1 MHELR
6 IGKLNSTLLSEI
18 IKDGDEQRVNR
29 LLGNFSQ
36 LYHFKFAGQY
46 FSGQSMIHIT
56 CYYYKTLT
64 WMLPRPLKSFAIVL
78 LLCQEFSLLFD
89 TLEFEPTHLLRWY
102 RIINWA
108 IVLEVFL
115 VYYSERIV
123 NLAWAIFKYLISILT
138 HGDWVKWLIF
148 FENFTMRFSAAFT
161 KLDPHN
167 MPYWKY

>member
-56 CYYYKTLT
+56 
-64 WMLPRPLKSFAIVL
+64 L
-78 LLCQEFSLLFD
+78 LLQNLDLNV
-89 TLEFEPTHLLRWY
+89 TPTIKIVCHSFTTVP
-102 RIINWA
+102 RIF
-108 IVLEVFL
+108 IV
-115 VYYSERIV
+115 I
-123 NLAWAIFKYLISILT
+123 
-138 HGDWVKWLIF
+138 
-148 FENFTMRFSAAFT
+148 
-161 KLDPHN
+161 
-167 MPYWKY
+167 